1 MKYVKIIWLLIAVVA
16 LLVIVSPL
24 EYTYDISYLI
34 VNLIV
39 LITFI
44 TLVLTIKKSLHWV
57 YSVVFGLFIV
67 SVLIKFLADIFS
79 FGSGYKTQDILYRQI
94 DNPNNRIEHVWE
106 DIGAFGYNKTYQKV
120 IRITPLFEWRVN
132 TDPRNLDKSSWKE
145 VNEYVNEL
153 GLKGG

>member
-1 MKYVKIIWLLIAVVA
+1 MKYVKIIWLLLALVA

-24 EYTYDISYLI
+24 EYTYDVSYRI
-34 VNLIV
+34 VNLVV
-39 LITFI
+39 LVGFI
-44 TLVLTIKKSLHWV
+44 TLVLSLKKSLHWI

-67 SVLIKFLADIFS
+67 SVLIKFLADTFS
-79 FGSGYKTQDILYRQI
+79 FGSGYKTQDILYRQE
-94 DNPNNRIEHVWE
+94 DNPNNRIEYVWE

-120 IRITPLFEWRVN
+120 IRITPLFEWRTN
-132 TDPRNLDKSSWKE
+132 TNTSNLDKSSWKE